1 MLSSPSSGKLKA
13 GWSAVKAK
21 GKGLGRKIAEIEGA
35 EDTRIRAYI
44 SDGGRSDS
52 GRSDGGRS
60 DGGRSDYDTD
70 DVNEEGS
77 STIMLDEVLDVLIQ
91 RWDRVHGAK
100 ALRLLPKETKLQVTP
115 I

>member
-21 GKGLGRKIAEIEGA
+21 GKGLGRKIAE
-35 EDTRIRAYI
+35 DTRIRAYS

-52 GRSDGGRS
+52 GRSD
-60 DGGRSDYDTD
+60 YDTD
-70 DVNEEGS
+70 DVIEEGS

-100 ALRLLPKETKLQVTP
+100 ALRLLPKETKLQVTS

>member
-1 MLSSPSSGKLKA
+1 MKA

-21 GKGLGRKIAEIEGA
+21 GKGLRRKIAEIEGA
-35 EDTRIRAYI
+35 EDTRIRAYS

-52 GRSDGGRS
+52 GRSD
-60 DGGRSDYDTD
+60 YDTD
-70 DVNEEGS
+70 DVIEEGS
-77 STIMLDEVLDVLIQ
+77 STILLGEVLDVLIQ
-91 RWDRVHGAK
+91 RWDWVHRAN